1 MRSACP
7 TNSAADAAGPAPGQ
21 AQRPGP
27 ALALWQAARPVV
39 TGRAAHRELGVA
51 QCPLPPLCSPGSLGK
66 SATYILTSLLLRAPV
81 RFMAK
86 KAGAKKRLLPDPVA
100 HIGGAVGG
108 ASSLQLAPS
117 RASMTVAAVGLRAA
131 KRPKGGQLK
140 APTTEIPWTNQN
152 VPNRGMRMGTVSH
165 RVSWDATASPSPG
178 PRSGPMAYV
187 GDEGHWANT
196 RFSMDEWLVIEEAK
210 KNQPG
215 WDHAVKQKWVQPR
228 ELDPAVGYFAKQAVV
243 RSPLMN
249 GWICEACADSLSL
262 PPVPAGVLLV
272 LQPCD
277 GEASHQQKFGQHR
290 QDRGN
295 NLLDTYYYEPP
306 PTWDAGRGHP
316 SPTWSFNIKTHWY
329 THSRR
334 RGANEFL

>member
-1 MRSACP
+1 
-7 TNSAADAAGPAPGQ
+7 
-21 AQRPGP
+21 
-27 ALALWQAARPVV
+27 
-39 TGRAAHRELGVA
+39 
-51 QCPLPPLCSPGSLGK
+51 
-66 SATYILTSLLLRAPV
+66 
-81 RFMAK
+81 
-86 KAGAKKRLLPDPVA
+86 
-100 HIGGAVGG
+100 
-108 ASSLQLAPS
+108 
-117 RASMTVAAVGLRAA
+117 
-131 KRPKGGQLK
+131 
-140 APTTEIPWTNQN
+140 
-152 VPNRGMRMGTVSH
+152 
-165 RVSWDATASPSPG
+165 
-178 PRSGPMAYV
+178 MAYV

-215 WDHAVKQKWVQPR
+215 WDHAVKHKWIQPR
-228 ELDPAVGYFAKQAVV
+228 ELDPAVTGYFAKQAVV

-290 QDRGN
+290 QDRGD